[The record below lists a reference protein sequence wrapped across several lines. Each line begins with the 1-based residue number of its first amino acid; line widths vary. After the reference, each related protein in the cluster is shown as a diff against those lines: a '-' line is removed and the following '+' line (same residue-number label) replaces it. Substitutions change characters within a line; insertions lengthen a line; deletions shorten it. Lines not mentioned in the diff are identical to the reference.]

1 MYVGYSRLL
10 GRKWALFGKNSW
22 IIGCCDLGVL
32 YMFEKFE
39 QDLFENITCRFKGS
53 NECFFFSFLHV
64 LLVCFNGEFG
74 T

>member
-53 NECFFFSFLHV
+53 NECFFFLACVVGVF
-64 LLVCFNGEFG
+64 
-74 T
+74 

>member
-1 MYVGYSRLL
+1 
-10 GRKWALFGKNSW
+10 
-22 IIGCCDLGVL
+22 
-32 YMFEKFE
+32 MFEKFE

-53 NECFFFSFLHV
+53 NDCFFFLHV